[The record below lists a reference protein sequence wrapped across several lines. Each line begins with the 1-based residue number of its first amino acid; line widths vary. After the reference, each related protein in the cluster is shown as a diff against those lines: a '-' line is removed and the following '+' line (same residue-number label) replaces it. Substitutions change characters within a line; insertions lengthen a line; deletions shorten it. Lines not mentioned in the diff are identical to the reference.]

1 MLMIQAWG
9 SWKPPPTVV
18 YCLSMKG
25 KWFFRFSE
33 ITLIS
38 VKVVFCTYNTQF
50 FAAHVWEG
58 LNLGVGKL
66 RRRLS
71 WLNEEG
77 RNWLV
82 CVPDTG
88 SASWS
93 HIARRALC
101 TYTGSYCSSACVCP
115 QLLSPMHNTVL
126 SFHNFWSPCWKLFFP
141 WWRIFNCPRQ
151 LGHTFDRW
159 WTLADA
165 ASDSLELPARNA
177 WICNSQTRSYE

>member
-1 MLMIQAWG
+1 MQIGAICIMLMIQAWG

-93 HIARRALC
+93 HIARRRVFVHSFIGVGWVSTASLC
-101 TYTGSYCSSACVCP
+101 YAEYRHFTTSGRPVE
-115 QLLSPMHNTVL
+115 NI
-126 SFHNFWSPCWKLFFP
+126 FFSV
-141 WWRIFNCPRQ
+141 IEN
-151 LGHTFDRW
+151 
-159 WTLADA
+159 
-165 ASDSLELPARNA
+165 
-177 WICNSQTRSYE
+177 I